1 MLVLSVLVLFVVV
14 IPVGRPTRIF
24 GSGTEI
30 SLREKEVVSL
40 GGDSS
45 LLDHIRAIVHG
56 PGKTYHLCLLV
67 FRVQDGLEMW
77 RMSNTL
83 YTVMLLNGFMLLG
96 RAVFWSCY

>member
-1 MLVLSVLVLFVVV
+1 MLVLSVLVLPVVV

-45 LLDHIRAIVHG
+45 LLDHVRAIVHG
-56 PGKTYHLCLLV
+56 EV
-67 FRVQDGLEMW
+67 
-77 RMSNTL
+77 
-83 YTVMLLNGFMLLG
+83 LG
-96 RAVFWSCY
+96 RRTICVFWFSESKTD